1 MSRFTA
7 LEEESAPQASG
18 GPPRKHRNA
27 RLVDRPQFPPIR
39 PRCFGC
45 SQPVVVAEISRHI
58 LDCDRVLARDLT
70 RFKTALAEFKSHPR
84 LARAVVEEFVN
95 RVRLNC
101 GLAAG
106 DRPR

>member
-1 MSRFTA
+1 MSGFTA

-18 GPPRKHRNA
+18 GRFRPPRKHLA
-27 RLVDRPQFPPIR
+27 RLLGRPQFPPIR

-45 SQPVVVAEISRHI
+45 SRPIVVAEISRHI
-58 LDCDRVLARDLT
+58 LGCDRVLARDLT
-70 RFKTALAEFKSHPR
+70 RFKTALVEFKSNPR

-106 DRPR
+106 E